1 LKLRCSLKNQF
12 SIHKIT
18 REERERGEYI
28 KWLKFA
34 PLSFVNKKYVVRV
47 HESVTSEV
55 ENMYLCFY
63 YTSSTLYRYANVN
76 FRNGIVF
83 MVFVKVRY
91 TFLIFEPKRDE
102 VTGEWNKLHNEE
114 LHILY
119 SSPNIIGQINSRRMT
134 WAGHV
139 ARMGSR
145 GKFTWFWWE
154 SPNERDHLEDQGAD
168 GRMGSD
174 CILWRL
180 AGGGACRVDP
190 VGSG

>member
-1 LKLRCSLKNQF
+1 MNQPHLKSKTC
-12 SIHKIT
+12 T
-18 REERERGEYI
+18 
-28 KWLKFA
+28 
-34 PLSFVNKKYVVRV
+34 
-47 HESVTSEV
+47 
-55 ENMYLCFY
+55 Y

-76 FRNGIVF
+76 FRNGIVCI
-83 MVFVKVRY
+83 VFVKVRY

-119 SSPNIIGQINSRRMT
+119 SSPNIIGQIKSRRMT

-168 GRMGSD
+168 GRMGSEW
-174 CILWRL
+174 ILWRL
-180 AGGGACRVDP
+180 AGGGRVEWIRLAQDRGRWRVLVNMVTNLRVLAP
-190 VGSG
+190 RSLFGTRFYEHSQCAGAKNVCGNWFG